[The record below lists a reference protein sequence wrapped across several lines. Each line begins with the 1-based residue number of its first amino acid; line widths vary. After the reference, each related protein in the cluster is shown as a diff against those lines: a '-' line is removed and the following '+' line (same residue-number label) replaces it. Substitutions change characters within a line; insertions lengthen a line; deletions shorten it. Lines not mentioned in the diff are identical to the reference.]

1 MEKFETE
8 IIEPEEMKPVD
19 FNPLDEPVNEKPY
32 TIPNV
37 NTSGV
42 DLNAPLEEP
51 RFAPPP
57 IDTSRKVREE
67 QQGKPPKPEPINPE
81 MKNLGKKDTE
91 MAAGHMAKLIL
102 QGYEWMH
109 DLANKGLQ
117 VSEKKLNKLQAD
129 GEINLNAMI
138 DYDYGKKIR
147 AGDFFMEYNQQ
158 VKNVLQVSQEFK
170 DEVTPILEKVLA
182 KRGIGMTDEQMLMFL
197 FGKDIAAKSMIFFQ
211 QKSQMNMMIAAIKE
225 ATTSMYAQAAPPP
238 PPPPPSQPTTTPKE
252 EVVMTDSYMPS
263 KREEAIEP
271 EEYDLSPVPSTR
283 TKRGRPRKI

>member
-8 IIEPEEMKPVD
+8 IIEPEERKPVD
-19 FNPLDEPVNEKPY
+19 FNPLDEAVNEKPY

-37 NTSGV
+37 NTSNV
-42 DLNAPLEEP
+42 NLNAPIEEP
-51 RFAPPP
+51 KFAPPP
-57 IDTSRKVREE
+57 IDTTKRVRSEE
-67 QQGKPPKPEPINPE
+67 PKPPKPEPVNPE

-91 MAAGHMAKLIL
+91 MAASHMAKLIL

-117 VSEKKLNKLQAD
+117 VSEKKLNKLQAN

-158 VKNVLQVSQEFK
+158 VSNVLQVSPEFK
-170 DEVTPILEKVLA
+170 EEVTPILEKVLA
-182 KRGIGMTDEQMLMFL
+182 KRGIGMTDEQMLMFM

-211 QKSQMNMMIAAIKE
+211 QKAQMNMMIASIKE
-225 ATTSMYAQAAPPP
+225 ATTSMYAQQAPAAAPPP
-238 PPPPPSQPTTTPKE
+238 QTSSSTQSTPNIKEE
-252 EVVMTDSYMPS
+252 EVV
-263 KREEAIEP
+263 AVEP
-271 EEYDLSPVPSTR
+271 EEEYGLEPVSAP
-283 TKRGRPRKI
+283 KKQRGRPKKYV